1 MSQSSGSAGPD
12 TADRGVGLQSQQV
25 SGECGNINLGLS
37 DDNVRARPRS
47 RSNVRS
53 NAAGSV
59 EPSRNGTNGCRL
71 GSMWP
76 VVVQGQGK
84 DLRTEVSSP
93 SAVNL
98 NAVNLNAVR
107 ENIASGDGGAI
118 VGSSAEGIDLST
130 SSPRP
135 NTSMIS
141 ESTFNVRPGVRSD
154 VGSDMRESQQV
165 PGRDPLP
172 QPLVSVCD
180 PLGADISLG
189 LKEKIWQGDY
199 VDLVLLQKQTR
210 SSFFTN
216 NIGPGTTLQLTPSA
230 SGFQLQH
237 QTNVRQQRIT
247 SIEQWTSVF
256 LVYIS
261 IYLERHP
268 GRALELLKYM
278 DMVRGAARNNGG
290 YGWRDYDV
298 QFRLRQARSPARSWA
313 SIDAE
318 LWLLLVA
325 GGGRRSSSFLPFQG
339 NMQRPRSGFG
349 EQRNT
354 SRGRSGPPT
363 DSRGAIGGRSRPG
376 VCFAFNRG
384 NCSRGRGCIFVHRCS
399 RCGAAGHGVKS
410 CSVTSSTEAPTSR
423 N

>member
-1 MSQSSGSAGPD
+1 MLKAKKKTMKTRKESGRGRPRRSRELHVAAGTGSVPAGQEAAGGRDMSQSSGSVGPD
-12 TADRGVGLQSQQV
+12 TADQGVGLQSQQV
-25 SGECGNINLGLS
+25 SGEYGNINLGLS

-59 EPSRNGTNGCRL
+59 ETSRIGTNGCRP
-71 GSMWP
+71 GTMWP
-76 VVVQGQGK
+76 VVVQGQGE
-84 DLRTEVSSP
+84 DLRTAVSSP
-93 SAVNL
+93 S
-98 NAVNLNAVR
+98 AVNLNAVR

-118 VGSSAEGIDLST
+118 VGSLAEGIDLST
-130 SSPRP
+130 SSTRP
-135 NTSMIS
+135 NTSIIS
-141 ESTFNVRPGVRSD
+141 ESTFNVRPGVRSG

-165 PGRDPLP
+165 PDCDPLP

-210 SSFFTN
+210 NSFLTN
-216 NIGPGTTLQLTPSA
+216 NIGPGTTFQLMPSA
-230 SGFQLQH
+230 SGFQLQP
-237 QTNVRQQRIT
+237 QTNARQQRIT

-268 GRALELLKYM
+268 GRELLKYM

-298 QFRLRQARSPARSWA
+298 QFRLRQARSPARSWV
-313 SIDAE
+313 SINAE

-349 EQRNT
+349 EHRNT
-354 SRGRSGPPT
+354 SRGRSSPPT
-363 DSRGAIGGRSRPG
+363 DSRGAIGG
-376 VCFAFNRG
+376 
-384 NCSRGRGCIFVHRCS
+384 NCSL
-399 RCGAAGHGVKS
+399 
-410 CSVTSSTEAPTSR
+410 
-423 N
+423 